1 MPIPILFIGVAAVT
15 GAVGIGAGTKA
26 GFDHSKAKKINEN
39 ASERIEEAV
48 QRLDLYRK
56 QCSTSLEQL
65 GREKIFVIENSIVPF
80 VESFSKIKNV
90 DFTESVGLDE
100 LQNFHID
107 KTEFDD
113 MHQMHSLVLSAT
125 GGLAAGI
132 TGGAL
137 AAFGAY
143 SAATTFAVA
152 STGTAISTLSGA
164 AATNA
169 TLAFFGGGSLAAGG
183 LGMAGGTAVLGGLVA
198 GPAIMIMGIILGAK
212 MGKNLEE
219 AKMNAA
225 QATEACEQMETGA
238 MQCIA
243 IRRRTDMFYTMLARL
258 DAYFLPLLDNM
269 NTVIENEGTDYRF
282 YSKESKQTVL
292 KTATLAV
299 TIKSVL
305 DTPILSEDGSLTE
318 ESGKV
323 FESVNE
329 KMS

>member
-269 NTVIENEGTDYRF
+269 KTVIENEGTDYRF